1 MASNLVTTLSES
13 VTLNGSLRGS
23 SNSVTTTG
31 IGDVLER
38 IVTCAH
44 SQTTTIATFAA
55 SPHTS
60 AGAIDVDRTKYIR
73 VTNLDGDAEIELAIV
88 TTASNYQVTIT
99 PGNSHIL
106 SQGAAIALGEADVSP
121 SFGTMEDLASLQV
134 KPVGASYNPRV
145 ELFVAIT
152 E

>member
-1 MASNLVTTLSES
+1 MPDLVTTISET

-23 SNSVTTTG
+23 VNSVTTTG
-31 IGDVLER
+31 INDVFER

-44 SQTTTIATFAA
+44 SQTTTVAVFATT
-55 SPHTS
+55 PHTS

-73 VTNLDGDAEIELAIV
+73 VTNLDAAAEIELAIV

-99 PGNSHIL
+99 AGNSHIL

-121 SFGTMEDLASLQV
+121 SFGTMEDIASLQV
-134 KPVGASYNPRV
+134 KPVGASYNPRG
-145 ELFVAIT
+145 EIFVGL